1 MEETE
6 LDKLKETSKQ
16 YYKTQ
21 EEHEKEKN
29 EFQESLEKDKLVNP
43 HLALISDHLW
53 WLALFAKISIGM
65 LILSLIGAILLGT

>member
-29 EFQESLEKDKLVNP
+29 EFQESLEKDK
-43 HLALISDHLW
+43 
-53 WLALFAKISIGM
+53 
-65 LILSLIGAILLGT
+65 